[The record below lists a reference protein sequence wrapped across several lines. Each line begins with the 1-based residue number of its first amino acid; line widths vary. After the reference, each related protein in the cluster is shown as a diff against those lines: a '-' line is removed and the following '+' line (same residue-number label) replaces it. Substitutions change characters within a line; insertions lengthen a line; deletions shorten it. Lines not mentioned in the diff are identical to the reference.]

1 MKKYTQIFFVAILFV
16 VIVYFRR
23 QNGGDI
29 NTATN
34 SSISTNTSSPDNS
47 SQNISNQQSSGS
59 SVNNGAASNN
69 SSGSTGSS
77 SANNMPMMQNSG
89 KYKNGV
95 YAGSIEDAYFGN
107 VQVQATV
114 SNGKISDISFL
125 QYPNE
130 NSTSKQINSQAMPT
144 LKSEALKAQSAQVD
158 GVSGASYT
166 SQAFQN
172 SLDAALQKA
181 V

>member
-1 MKKYTQIFFVAILFV
+1 MKKYTQIFFVVVLFF

-59 SVNNGAASNN
+59 SANNGATSNS

-77 SANNMPMMQNSG
+77 SSNSMPMMQNSG

-95 YAGSIEDAYFGN
+95 YTGSIEDAYYGN
-107 VQVQATV
+107 VQVQATI
-114 SNGKISDISFL
+114 SGGKISNVSFL

-130 NSTSKQINSQAMPT
+130 NSTSKQINSQAMPM

-166 SQAFQN
+166 SQSFQN
-172 SLDAALQKA
+172 SLDAALKKA